1 MFLFRFYLIDMKI
14 RYILLNNQKALS
26 YTGASLSNSRAILS
40 IAMTTEMTILS
51 SGTVYTKS
59 SKSVY
64 HTSYIS
70 EN

>member
-1 MFLFRFYLIDMKI
+1 MKI
-14 RYILLNNQKALS
+14 RYILLNNQKGLS
-26 YTGASLSNSRAILS
+26 YTGASVNIWMDDT
-40 IAMTTEMTILS
+40 IYPMKTEITILS